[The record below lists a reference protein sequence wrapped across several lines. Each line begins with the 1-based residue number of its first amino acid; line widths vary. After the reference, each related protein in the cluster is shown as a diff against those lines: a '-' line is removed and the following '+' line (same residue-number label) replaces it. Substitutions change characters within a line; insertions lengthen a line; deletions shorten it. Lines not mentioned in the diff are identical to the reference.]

1 MAFLQFLLKRWQFVG
16 LGLAAA
22 ATFALIFHI
31 RGTIA
36 ELEAE
41 ADSARKEAA
50 AARSAAATERG
61 NATRLELLLAE
72 ARADAAAERRARD
85 RAAQAREDAREADQA
100 ADAQLGETIIIERQ
114 ADVTL
119 DQCLSYELPDSILR
133 QLP

>member
-1 MAFLQFLLKRWQFVG
+1 MFKFLLSRWQFVG

-31 RGTIA
+31 RGTISD
-36 ELEAE
+36 LESEVEASKKAE
-41 ADSARKEAA
+41 AQ
-50 AARSAAATERG
+50 ARSAAAIERG
-61 NATRLELLLAE
+61 NASRLEALLAE
-72 ARADAAAERRARD
+72 ARADAAAERRARQ
-85 RAAQAREDAREADQA
+85 RAAQQRDEDRAADQA

-119 DQCLSYELPDSILR
+119 DQCLSYELPDSVLR